1 MYCDEVKF
9 DEDNKRPHIDYG
21 NDSIDMD
28 ALEYG
33 SAERPLAELYYVPI
47 TGDMHGEPIMV
58 AEDDH
63 FHIGD
68 FDIDEV
74 NMVMRKNHMELLNH
88 QRDDTMHKGIR
99 TKKHS
104 LNNCVSCHAKKDD
117 KGQYIAINAEKQ
129 FCQSCH
135 TYAGVSID
143 CFQCHAT
150 KPAKKIHHHSL
161 TNPQAIPQG
170 DDVKTSQLLNN
181 LVTH

>member
-1 MYCDEVKF
+1 MINVMSYRHIFVSLLLAVVSLTATAESATIPSSPSITKGEGDACVEEVS
-9 DEDNKRPHIDYG
+9 Y
-21 NDSIDMD
+21 
-28 ALEYG
+28 
-33 SAERPLAELYYVPI
+33 
-47 TGDMHGEPIMV
+47 
-58 AEDDH
+58 
-63 FHIGD
+63 
-68 FDIDEV
+68 
-74 NMVMRKNHMELLNH
+74 MRKNHMELLNH